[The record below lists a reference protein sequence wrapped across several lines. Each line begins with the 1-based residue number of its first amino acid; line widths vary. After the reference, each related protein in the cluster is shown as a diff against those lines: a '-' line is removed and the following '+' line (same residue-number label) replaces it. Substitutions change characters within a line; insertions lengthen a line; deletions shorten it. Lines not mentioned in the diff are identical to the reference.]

1 MTTGQLPA
9 IMNKCK
15 VALDLQRYNNI
26 LLIIS
31 NFIKQQVPTNDVTV
45 LTDLS
50 DQYQFPPCLAL
61 SDLVAYMQQPTKLVT
76 LVELTVCYETT
87 SNMLNQGKK
96 RSIL

>member
-1 MTTGQLPA
+1 MKENDNRSA
-9 IMNKCK
+9 ACNKCK
-15 VALDLQRYNNI
+15 VALDLQRYNDI

-31 NFIKQQVPTNDVTV
+31 NFIKQQVPTNVTV

-96 RSIL
+96 RSIF